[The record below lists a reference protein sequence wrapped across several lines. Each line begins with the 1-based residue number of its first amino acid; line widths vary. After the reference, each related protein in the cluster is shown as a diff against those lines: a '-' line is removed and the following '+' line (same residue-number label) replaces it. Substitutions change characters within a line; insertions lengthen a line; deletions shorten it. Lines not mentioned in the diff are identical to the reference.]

1 MAPTQGKYTR
11 YLILAILGLA
21 LFFLS
26 RRSLPLPGTKHGSG
40 GIHQPSEHSQS
51 SDESE
56 SLGGYTLNRHSSS
69 EVLRFAATHPGG
81 RANATFVTLARNSD
95 VWEISQAIRQVE
107 DRFNNKFHYDWVFL
121 NDQPFDDNF
130 IRITTSLISG
140 TPRYGQ
146 IPPEQWSYPDW
157 IDQDKAREVRE
168 DMRDKKIIYGH
179 LESYRHMC
187 RYESGFFFRHPLLQ
201 EYEFYWRVEPG
212 IELFCDI
219 PYDPFVFMKENDK
232 KYSFVMSLFEYPGT
246 VPTLWDTVK
255 EFINE
260 HPEHVAE
267 GNSMQFLSDDNGK
280 NYNMCHFWSNF
291 EIGSL
296 DWLRSKEYVDYFE
309 TLDRKGGFY
318 YERWGDAPIHSI
330 AAGLFLKKE
339 QLQFWDEIAYFHMP
353 YTHCPHD
360 EQLRMDLRC
369 SCDPGGNFDWRDGSC
384 LPRYYLANGIPLPD
398 GVNTYGWLSTL
409 GMIILL
415 AGFIGLLI
423 IAINPRARNHAL
435 LGGQHLYRQSQ
446 TFWERYQKERLE
458 WEIERLAR
466 TRSNS

>member
-1 MAPTQGKYTR
+1 M
-11 YLILAILGLA
+11 
-21 LFFLS
+21 
-26 RRSLPLPGTKHGSG
+26 
-40 GIHQPSEHSQS
+40 
-51 SDESE
+51 
-56 SLGGYTLNRHSSS
+56 
-69 EVLRFAATHPGG
+69 
-81 RANATFVTLARNSD
+81 
-95 VWEISQAIRQVE
+95 
-107 DRFNNKFHYDWVFL
+107 
-121 NDQPFDDNF
+121 
-130 IRITTSLISG
+130 
-140 TPRYGQ
+140 
-146 IPPEQWSYPDW
+146 
-157 IDQDKAREVRE
+157 
-168 DMRDKKIIYGH
+168 
-179 LESYRHMC
+179 
-187 RYESGFFFRHPLLQ
+187 
-201 EYEFYWRVEPG
+201 
-212 IELFCDI
+212 
-219 PYDPFVFMKENDK
+219 
-232 KYSFVMSLFEYPGT
+232 
-246 VPTLWDTVK
+246 
-255 EFINE
+255 
-260 HPEHVAE
+260 
-267 GNSMQFLSDDNGK
+267 
-280 NYNMCHFWSNF
+280 
-291 EIGSL
+291 
-296 DWLRSKEYVDYFE
+296 DWLRSKEYIDYFE

-384 LPRYYLANGIPLPD
+384 EFSLSSVSRHLWLMFLYTGLPRYYLANGIPLPD